1 MILSISKFSDKVYF
15 SFIHYICIPIK
26 QSNLILCCILHDDI
40 IIFNVL
46 AISRFDMCGQIVIG
60 KLPDSIQGSANRR
73 VIYYPQ
79 GKGSDAESV
88 STGNDNKFCAKVKPG
103 KYVVKVEFIITFH
116 YVHAFSL
123 IQFKIIRNNLVLK
136 NKWAYKKSFL

>member
-1 MILSISKFSDKVYF
+1 M
-15 SFIHYICIPIK
+15 
-26 QSNLILCCILHDDI
+26 
-40 IIFNVL
+40 L

-60 KLPDSIQGSANRR
+60 KLPDSVQGSANRR

-116 YVHAFSL
+116 YVHLFSL
-123 IQFKIIRNNLVLK
+123 AQFKMIRNSLVIK
-136 NKWAYKKSFL
+136 IKWGYKKSFRLH

>member
-1 MILSISKFSDKVYF
+1 M
-15 SFIHYICIPIK
+15 
-26 QSNLILCCILHDDI
+26 
-40 IIFNVL
+40 L

-60 KLPDSIQGSANRR
+60 KLPDSVQGSANRR

-103 KYVVKVEFIITFH
+103 IYVVKVEFIIPFQCMH
-116 YVHAFSL
+116 VDIVISL
-123 IQFKIIRNNLVLK
+123 AQFRKIRNDLVIK
-136 NKWAYKKSFL
+136 I